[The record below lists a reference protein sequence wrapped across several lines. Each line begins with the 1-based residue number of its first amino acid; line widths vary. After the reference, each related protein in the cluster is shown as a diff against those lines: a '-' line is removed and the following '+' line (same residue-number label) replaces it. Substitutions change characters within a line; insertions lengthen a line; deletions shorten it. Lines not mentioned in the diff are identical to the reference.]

1 MKRTIT
7 EWNIACYTHTH
18 THTFDI
24 FSRVILHADWSSS
37 LLQYLASLGIQSLV
51 QQGATQ
57 GKTAHKLMDALKDTD
72 ILHWK
77 HSLSELI
84 EISLAQTTSIWRM
97 YGKRWESSAGR
108 RSPDTPSVLL
118 CTEGGRL
125 VTTRLLLSHRT
136 SALWNTLTMSQK
148 SLYSALRDSS
158 PQILQLFNRM
168 PQYLKWNHPDLESF

>member
-1 MKRTIT
+1 MHIL
-7 EWNIACYTHTH
+7 
-18 THTFDI
+18 
-24 FSRVILHADWSSS
+24 SRVILHADWPSS

-125 VTTRLLLSHRT
+125 VTTRT

>member
-7 EWNIACYTHTH
+7 DWNIACYTHTH
-18 THTFDI
+18 THLI
-24 FSRVILHADWSSS
+24 FHLMSSSTLIDPPLCCSTWPLWAFSLWSSRGRHRARQPTNWWTPWRTRTS
-37 LLQYLASLGIQSLV
+37 CTGSTVCRSWSRSASLRRRPSGGCTARGESL
-51 QQGATQ
+51 QPA
-57 GKTAHKLMDALKDTD
+57 
-72 ILHWK
+72 
-77 HSLSELI
+77 
-84 EISLAQTTSIWRM
+84 
-97 YGKRWESSAGR
+97 AGR

-125 VTTRLLLSHRT
+125 VTTRT

>member
-1 MKRTIT
+1 MFAYFVTDR
-7 EWNIACYTHTH
+7 
-18 THTFDI
+18 
-24 FSRVILHADWSSS
+24 SSS

-97 YGKRWESSAGR
+97 YGKRSDSSG
-108 RSPDTPSVLL
+108 SSVLL
-118 CTEGGRL
+118 LTACSHTSFSPLTLDQLCE
-125 VTTRLLLSHRT
+125 TRLMSLHT
-136 SALWNTLTMSQK
+136 SDVQNKLV
-148 SLYSALRDSS
+148 
-158 PQILQLFNRM
+158 
-168 PQYLKWNHPDLESF
+168 

>member
-125 VTTRLLLSHRT
+125 VTTRT

>member
-1 MKRTIT
+1 MHISS
-7 EWNIACYTHTH
+7 H
-18 THTFDI
+18 
-24 FSRVILHADWSSS
+24 VILHTDWPSS

-108 RSPDTPSVLL
+108 RSPDTPSVLF

-136 SALWNTLTMSQK
+136 SALWNTLTMSRK
-148 SLYSALRDSS
+148 SSYGALRDSS

>member
-1 MKRTIT
+1 MKH
-7 EWNIACYTHTH
+7 CLLHTH

-125 VTTRLLLSHRT
+125 VTTRT

>member
-1 MKRTIT
+1 MKH
-7 EWNIACYTHTH
+7 CLLH

-24 FSRVILHADWSSS
+24 SSHVILHADWPSS

-108 RSPDTPSVLL
+108 RSPDTPSVLF

-125 VTTRLLLSHRT
+125 VTTRT

-148 SLYSALRDSS
+148 SLYGALRDSS

>member
-1 MKRTIT
+1 MHIL
-7 EWNIACYTHTH
+7 
-18 THTFDI
+18 
-24 FSRVILHADWSSS
+24 SRVILHADWPSS

-108 RSPDTPSVLL
+108 RSPDTPSVLF

-148 SLYSALRDSS
+148 SSYGALRDNS

>member
-1 MKRTIT
+1 MHIL
-7 EWNIACYTHTH
+7 
-18 THTFDI
+18 
-24 FSRVILHADWSSS
+24 SRVILHADWPSS

-108 RSPDTPSVLL
+108 RSPDTPSVLF

-125 VTTRLLLSHRT
+125 VTTRT

-148 SLYSALRDSS
+148 SLYGALRDSS